1 MKLNDILNIFK
12 LRGKQ
17 KDTAFSNK
25 TKYDLIEDVSDVY
38 AGYNYYVNYLYE
50 KLIRIFKYD
59 NLPPTIPRDALENYI
74 LTFGYAG
81 VTKADYNGD
90 KILVAVPCTKYGV
103 GLYPNYE
110 PLAQYCTPLIQG
122 TNLVVGKDIVVIK
135 NNSYQISCDEI
146 VKRYARQLADFDAT
160 INILTSNTRIPVLPS
175 FDNEESAES
184 YKAVMI
190 ANRLGQVDTVL
201 DKSFIQKGSF
211 TPFANMTT
219 TAKINDVVSARNEIL
234 RTFLSEIGITS
245 ANDKRERMV
254 VDEVNVNSQMLL
266 FNVADMLECRKNA
279 VDDINNLYGTNIVV
293 DLSDEYSFIK
303 DETTGN
309 KTEETNEENTD
320 GGVKNENNDR

>member
-1 MKLNDILNIFK
+1 MKIDNLLNIFK

-17 KDTAFSNK
+17 KDTALSNK
-25 TKYDLIEDVSDVY
+25 TKYDLLEDVTDVF

-59 NLPPTIPRDALENYI
+59 NLPATIPRDALENYI

-81 VTKADYNGD
+81 ITKANYN
-90 KILVAVPCTKYGV
+90 KNEILVAVPCTKYGV

-122 TNLVVGKDIVVIK
+122 TDLAVGVDIVVIK
-135 NNSYQISCDEI
+135 NNAYQISCDNI

-160 INILTSNTRIPVLPS
+160 VNILTSNARIPVLPS

-184 YKAVMI
+184 YKAVMV

-201 DKSFIQKGSF
+201 DKSFIQKGTF
-211 TPFANMTT
+211 TPYADNSTV
-219 TAKINDVVSARNEIL
+219 AKIEDVVKARNEIL
-234 RTFLSEIGITS
+234 RTFLSEIGITT

-266 FNVADMLECRKNA
+266 FNVADMLECRQNA
-279 VDDINNLYGTNIVV
+279 IKEVNALYGTNIKV
-293 DLSDEYSFIK
+293 DLSDEYAFIK
-303 DETTGN
+303 
-309 KTEETNEENTD
+309 NESTAGQKEGED
-320 GGVKNENNDR
+320 NESQN

>member
-1 MKLNDILNIFK
+1 MKINELLNIFK

-17 KDTAFSNK
+17 KDTALSNK
-25 TKYDLIEDVSDVY
+25 TKYDLIEDVTDVF

-59 NLPPTIPRDALENYI
+59 GLPDTIPRDALENYI

-81 VTKADYNGD
+81 ITKTTLENQE
-90 KILVAVPCTKYGV
+90 ILVAVPCTKYGV
-103 GLYPNYE
+103 GLYPFYE

-122 TNLVVGKDIVVIK
+122 TDLAVGVDIVVVK
-135 NNSYQISCDEI
+135 NNSYQISCDNI

-160 INILTSNTRIPVLPS
+160 VNILTSNARVPVLPS

-201 DKSFIQKGSF
+201 DKSFIQKGTF
-211 TPFANMTT
+211 TPYADNSTV
-219 TAKINDVVSARNEIL
+219 AKIEDVVKARNEIL
-234 RTFLSEIGITS
+234 RTFLSEIGITT

-266 FNVADMLECRKNA
+266 FNVADMLECRQKAVKEVNA
-279 VDDINNLYGTNIVV
+279 LYGTNITV
-293 DLSDEYSFIK
+293 DLSDEYRFIK
-303 DETTGN
+303 EESKIEEKEGEADESQN
-309 KTEETNEENTD
+309 
-320 GGVKNENNDR
+320 

>member
-1 MKLNDILNIFK
+1 MRINEFLNIFK

-17 KDTAFSNK
+17 KDTALSNK
-25 TKYDLIEDVSDVY
+25 TKYDLIEDVTDVF

-59 NLPPTIPRDALENYI
+59 NLPSTIPRDALENYI

-81 VTKADYNGD
+81 ITKTRIDESSD
-90 KILVAVPCTKYGV
+90 EILVAVPCTKYGV

-122 TNLVVGKDIVVIK
+122 TDLVVGSDIVVVK
-135 NNSYQISCDEI
+135 NNSYQISCDNI

-160 INILTSNTRIPVLPS
+160 VNILTSNARIPVLPS

-184 YKAVMI
+184 YKAVMV

-201 DKSFIQKGSF
+201 DKSFIQKGTF
-211 TPFANMTT
+211 TPYADNSTIS
-219 TAKINDVVSARNEIL
+219 KIEDVVKARNEIL
-234 RTFLSEIGITS
+234 RTFLSEIGITT

-266 FNVADMLECRKNA
+266 FNVADMLECRQNA
-279 VDDINNLYGTNIVV
+279 IKEVNALYGTDIKV
-293 DLSDEYSFIK
+293 DLSDEYAFIK
-303 DETTGN
+303 EETTA
-309 KTEETNEENTD
+309 T
-320 GGVKNENNDR
+320 VKEGENNESES

>member
-1 MKLNDILNIFK
+1 MKINELLNIFK

-17 KDTAFSNK
+17 KDTALSNK
-25 TKYDLIEDVSDVY
+25 TKYDLIEDVTDVF

-59 NLPPTIPRDALENYI
+59 GLPDTIPRDALENYI

-81 VTKADYNGD
+81 ITRTELEDQT
-90 KILVAVPCTKYGV
+90 ILVAVPCTKYGV
-103 GLYPNYE
+103 GLYPFYE

-122 TNLVVGKDIVVIK
+122 TDLAVGVDIVVVK
-135 NNSYQISCDEI
+135 NNSYQISCDNI

-160 INILTSNTRIPVLPS
+160 VNILTSNARVPVLPS

-201 DKSFIQKGSF
+201 DKSFIQKGTF
-211 TPFANMTT
+211 TPYADNSTV
-219 TAKINDVVSARNEIL
+219 AKIEDVVKARNEIL
-234 RTFLSEIGITS
+234 RTFLSEIGITT

-266 FNVADMLECRKNA
+266 FNVADMLECRQKAIEEVNA
-279 VDDINNLYGTNIVV
+279 LYGTNITV
-293 DLSDEYSFIK
+293 DLSDEYRFIK
-303 DETTGN
+303 EESKIEEKEGEADESQN
-309 KTEETNEENTD
+309 
-320 GGVKNENNDR
+320 

>member
-1 MKLNDILNIFK
+1 MRINEFLNIFK

-17 KDTAFSNK
+17 KDTALSNK
-25 TKYDLIEDVSDVY
+25 TKYDLIEDVTDVF

-59 NLPPTIPRDALENYI
+59 NLPSTIPRDALENYI

-81 VTKADYNGD
+81 ITKTRIDESSD
-90 KILVAVPCTKYGV
+90 EILVAVPCTKYGV

-122 TNLVVGKDIVVIK
+122 TDLVVGSDIVIVK
-135 NNSYQISCDEI
+135 NNSYQISCDNI

-160 INILTSNTRIPVLPS
+160 VNILTSNARIPVLPS

-184 YKAVMI
+184 YKAVMV

-201 DKSFIQKGSF
+201 DKSFIQKGTF
-211 TPFANMTT
+211 TPYADNSTIS
-219 TAKINDVVSARNEIL
+219 KIEDVVKARNEIL
-234 RTFLSEIGITS
+234 RTFLSEIGITT

-266 FNVADMLECRKNA
+266 FNVADMLECRQNA
-279 VDDINNLYGTNIVV
+279 IKEVNALYGTDIKV
-293 DLSDEYSFIK
+293 DLSDEYAFIK
-303 DETTGN
+303 EETTA
-309 KTEETNEENTD
+309 T
-320 GGVKNENNDR
+320 VKEGENNESES

>member
-1 MKLNDILNIFK
+1 MKISNILNIFK

-17 KDTAFSNK
+17 KDTAFSNQ
-25 TKYDLIEDVSDVY
+25 TKYDLMEDVTDVY
-38 AGYNYYVNYLYE
+38 NGFNYYVNYLYE
-50 KLIRIFKYD
+50 KLIRIFKYE
-59 NLPPTIPRDALENYI
+59 NLPDTIPRDALENYI
-74 LTFGYAG
+74 LTFGYG
-81 VTKADYNGD
+81 GITKTNYNGND
-90 KILVAVPCTKYGV
+90 IIVAVPATKYGV
-103 GLYPNYE
+103 GLYPRYE

-122 TNLVVGKDIVVIK
+122 TDLVIGKDIVIIK

-160 INILTSNTRIPVLPS
+160 INILTSNTRMAVLPS

-184 YKAVMI
+184 YKAVMV

-211 TPFANMTT
+211 TPFANMST

-254 VDEVNVNSQMLL
+254 VDEVNVNSQLLL
-266 FNVADMLECRKNA
+266 FNVADMLESRQKAIEEVNA
-279 VDDINNLYGTNIVV
+279 LYGTNITV
-293 DLSDEYSFIK
+293 DLSDEYQFIK
-303 DETTGN
+303 QAGEATETVERTA
-309 KTEETNEENTD
+309 KD
-320 GGVKNENNDR
+320 ENNDR